1 VALEKS
7 RLLDSGFIA
16 IADDNSIRYLPSWV
30 GKEDA
35 QRAIADT
42 HGDWVIKR
50 LPLPK
55 WGLTVVSAYPSA
67 ELQSR
72 GSKIGY
78 GVAIGG
84 VVLCV
89 AILLMLFVLLDMLL
103 DRTVVQLLGGEPR
116 AAVNY
121 MASIAT
127 GDLAINIETSASRA
141 DSLMATLKIMQLK
154 LKNMIVAVQGA
165 AGEVTAQKA
174 DFEVAAAV
182 YQHRRDESSAQE
194 LLRRIQAVSKTLALL
209 EKAIGR
215 FKL

>member
-1 VALEKS
+1 
-7 RLLDSGFIA
+7 
-16 IADDNSIRYLPSWV
+16 
-30 GKEDA
+30 
-35 QRAIADT
+35 
-42 HGDWVIKR
+42 
-50 LPLPK
+50 
-55 WGLTVVSAYPSA
+55 
-67 ELQSR
+67 
-72 GSKIGY
+72 
-78 GVAIGG
+78 
-84 VVLCV
+84 LCV